1 MTRISARLSSIFRS
15 VALAT
20 LALLP
25 AVGCSKPSHDRLIVA
40 SGMSQK
46 PATNRARVVH
56 LDAKIDRDLADRVKK
71 ELRDLD
77 AAEPG
82 KPITLVITSMGGY
95 VPPGL
100 DIIDTMSKLNS
111 PVNTVCES
119 WCTSMAA
126 VIAASGDHRTAQP
139 HAIFRF
145 HEVQLDDDPQLRRLE
160 QDELLDVLTRH
171 SGTSKEAW
179 EAVMRRG
186 VFITAQQALALGALD
201 AIEQPVRTLAPTP
214 CI

>member
-1 MTRISARLSSIFRS
+1 MTGILAHLSSIFRN
-15 VALAT
+15 VALAALT
-20 LALLP
+20 LLP
-25 AVGCSKPSHDRLIVA
+25 AGGCSRPSRDNATVA
-40 SGMSQK
+40 AGMSQK
-46 PATNRARVVH
+46 PAITRARVVH
-56 LDAKIDRDLADRVKK
+56 LDAQIDRDLADRVKK

-77 AAEPG
+77 AADPG

-100 DIIDTMSKLNS
+100 DIIDTMSQLSS

-126 VIAASGDHRTAQP
+126 VIAASGDRRTAQP

-145 HEVQLDDDPQLRRLE
+145 HEVQLDGDPQLRRLE
-160 QDELLDVLTRH
+160 QDELLDVLTAH
-171 SGTSKEAW
+171 SRTSREAW
-179 EAVMRRG
+179 EAVMQRG

-201 AIEQPVRTLAPTP
+201 EIVHPTRAPTP
-214 CI
+214 APGT